1 MSSRV
6 VGKVAITPK
15 GTWNALSSYEK
26 LDAVVQNNVMY
37 IAKINVPVGTAVTD
51 TAYWWRSIGL
61 SSDSTDLYL
70 FDDEE
75 LETLADE
82 DFIPFFSTEN
92 SSGRK
97 ISWES
102 IKNRISAFIHGIPS
116 GGTTGQV
123 LKKTSGVDFDVEW
136 GDGGGSGTAGLT
148 EISSADYDDLPDE
161 DKQNPDIAYFL
172 PDGVGSDVVDDELDS
187 TSHNPVENMAI
198 ATAIGTLTTN
208 VGNKMD
214 KANPTGTGSFSL
226 NRKADTTVGS
236 YSFAEGR
243 NCTAS
248 GSRSH
253 AEGSSTTASGT
264 DSHAEGASSTA
275 SGDYSHAE
283 NFDCTASGMDS
294 HAEGRAT
301 TASKA
306 QSHAEGYNTKASSPQ
321 QHAQGKYNIEDSA
334 SKYADIIGWGSSDSN
349 RANIETTDTN
359 GVKWAKSDVR
369 CGGTSQDDASAISLT
384 QLNSDLSELINRLGK
399 TTKSLNDFDD
409 YNEVTSKFT
418 FVANSFNIIPF
429 VTATSHQPRSSA
441 SWGFMIVYF
450 GGDAYNVMQEVHYND
465 GDIYARRYQSGAWTT
480 WIEIKQ
486 NVGWTVTENSSG
498 SSNTATFNLSTL
510 TNGVYE
516 FVGYNNTA
524 KKPNDN
530 SYVVVRKY
538 NSEYQIKSDYGL
550 STSSISGSTLY
561 LYTAGFNGRVAY
573 RIFDK

>member
-15 GTWNALSSYEK
+15 GTWNALTSYEK

-148 EISSADYDDLPDE
+148 EISSADYEDLPDE

-198 ATAIGTLTTN
+198 TNAIATLTTN
-208 VGNKMD
+208 IEERMV

-236 YSFAEGR
+236 YSFAEGK

-248 GSRSH
+248 GFSSH
-253 AEGSSTTASGT
+253 AEGNDTTASGYCSHAEIFRCT
-264 DSHAEGASSTA
+264 ASGDYSHAEGASSTA

-283 NFDCTASGMDS
+283 GGATISSGLCS
-294 HAEGRAT
+294 HAEGT
-301 TASKA
+301 NTIAS
-306 QSHAEGYNTKASSPQ
+306 NDF
-321 QHAQGKYNIEDSA
+321 QHVQGQYNIRDSA
-334 SKYADIIGWGSSDSN
+334 SKYADIVGWGSSDSN

-359 GVKWAKSDVR
+359 GVKWLKSDVR
-369 CGGTSQDDASAISLT
+369 CGGTSQDDSSAISLT
-384 QLNSDLSELINRLGK
+384 QLNSDLSKRLPYDSISDLNVENIGFHSNTRGVYYYPTTASNKPTSSNDGMVIINYYSSSYIYEWAFVGNQK
-399 TTKSLNDFDD
+399 TEIYKRVKYNASTWSDWEKVPSVKTRDISVTTDSNGVKALNISASSM
-409 YNEVTSKFT
+409 NIVSATSSNG
-418 FVANSFNIIPF
+418 AIIIPF
-429 VTATSHQPRSSA
+429 VASGIWYVKALYNTNMQPFA
-441 SWGFMIVYF
+441 G
-450 GGDAYNVMQEVHYND
+450 NV
-465 GDIYARRYQSGAWTT
+465 
-480 WIEIKQ
+480 
-486 NVGWTVTENSSG
+486 TVTIN
-498 SSNTATFNLSTL
+498 
-510 TNGVYE
+510 
-516 FVGYNNTA
+516 
-524 KKPNDN
+524 
-530 SYVVVRKY
+530 
-538 NSEYQIKSDYGL
+538 
-550 STSSISGSTLY
+550 
-561 LYTAGFNGRVAY
+561 YTE
-573 RIFDK
+573 

>member
-214 KANPTGTGSFSL
+214 KTNPTGTGSFSL
-226 NRKADTTVGS
+226 NRKEDSTVGV
-236 YSFAEGR
+236 YSFAEGY
-243 NCTAS
+243 NATAS
-248 GSRSH
+248 GDASHAEGNNTIAGGECSHAEGTGSMAIGSRSH
-253 AEGSSTTASGT
+253 AEGYTSRADGRN
-264 DSHAEGASSTA
+264 SHAEG
-275 SGDYSHAE
+275 
-283 NFDCTASGMDS
+283 N
-294 HAEGRAT
+294 
-301 TASKA
+301 
-306 QSHAEGYNTKASSPQ
+306 NTKASSPH
-321 QHAQGKYNIEDSA
+321 QHVQGQYNIEDSA
-334 SKYADIIGWGSSDSN
+334 SKYADIVGWGSSNSN

-369 CGGTSQDDASAISLT
+369 CGGTNQDDSSAISLT
-384 QLNSDLSELINRLGK
+384 TLN
-399 TTKSLNDFDD
+399 T
-409 YNEVTSKFT
+409 
-418 FVANSFNIIPF
+418 SFNSHDGNNNHIKVISSGTLDFNNPPSGY
-429 VTATSHQPRSSA
+429 VVKYTNGATLVNAPSSA
-441 SWGFMIVYF
+441 GNQGIL
-450 GGDAYNVMQEVHYND
+450 
-465 GDIYARRYQSGAWTT
+465 
-480 WIEIKQ
+480 
-486 NVGWTVTENSSG
+486 
-498 SSNTATFNLSTL
+498 LS
-510 TNGVYE
+510 V
-516 FVGYNNTA
+516 
-524 KKPNDN
+524 
-530 SYVVVRKY
+530 
-538 NSEYQIKSDYGL
+538 
-550 STSSISGSTLY
+550 ISGSTSWNRQVLF
-561 LYTAGFNGRVAY
+561 TIGNEK
-573 RIFDK
+573 IFTRSQTNTTWNAWKEIAPTS